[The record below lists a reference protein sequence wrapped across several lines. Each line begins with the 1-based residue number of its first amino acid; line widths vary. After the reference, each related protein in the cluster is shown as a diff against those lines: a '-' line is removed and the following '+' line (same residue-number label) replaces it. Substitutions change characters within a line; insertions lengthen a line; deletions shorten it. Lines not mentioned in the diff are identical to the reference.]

1 MLDKVKLVIAGVIG
15 ALLFGGGYTFGA
27 RKVDSLEAQI
37 EELKKTGDDAES
49 RRKQTQAEIDKALKD
64 REAEHAKAIEA
75 LKAESGRR
83 EKDLADA
90 LAGANTRNADLQS
103 RLKANEAQRA
113 RLQAA
118 MGTASDAQRRVL
130 EGKLQVL
137 SAEDTKILAQVDA
150 NKCLGLAVPGSVIGP
165 LVK

>member
-1 MLDKVKLVIAGVIG
+1 MLENVKLIVAGVLG
-15 ALLFGGGYTFGA
+15 VVLFGGGYSFGA

-37 EELKKTGDDAES
+37 EELKKTGDDAEAK
-49 RRKQTQAEIDKALKD
+49 RKNTQAEIDKALKD

-75 LKAESGRR
+75 LKVESSRR
-83 EKDLADA
+83 EKDLGDA
-90 LAGANTRNADLQS
+90 LAGANTRNAELQS
-103 RLKANEAQRA
+103 RLKANDAQRA

-118 MGTASDAQRRVL
+118 MATASEPRRREL

-137 SAEDTKILAQVDA
+137 KAEDSRIVAQVDA
-150 NKCLGLAVPGSVIGP
+150 NKCLGLAVPDTVIGP